1 MKLRRPGIKRSR
13 CFVFSDE
20 KDARSSPFPPAP
32 PGTGNAPTT
41 GRPWRAAPN
50 GAGRRNARGP
60 AAPPV
65 GRAGSTT
72 GGRIAETFE
81 PGRRASCPLAGQAA
95 SRAAAV
101 LSPVVAGRNGTGR
114 NSRPG
119 PFRHMRSPLQ
129 EAIPSGRP
137 RAGTVDKAISPP
149 SAPTRMRSPVCTSPA
164 TIRSASGSS
173 ISERIVLRNDRTP

>member
-1 MKLRRPGIKRSR
+1 MPEALPFHPHRRER
-13 CFVFSDE
+13 
-20 KDARSSPFPPAP
+20 
-32 PGTGNAPTT
+32 GTLP
-41 GRPWRAAPN
+41 RPDVLGDRPRTKPN
-50 GAGRRNARGP
+50 RETLAGRRR
-60 AAPPV
+60 PV

-72 GGRIAETFE
+72 CGRIAETSE
-81 PGRRASCPLAGQAA
+81 PGRRASCPLAGLAA
-95 SRAAAV
+95 SRTAAV

>member
-1 MKLRRPGIKRSR
+1 MFRFLRRERCPELPPFHPHRRERGTLPRPDVLGERPERSR
-13 CFVFSDE
+13 TAKRPRASGAPSDE
-20 KDARSSPFPPAP
+20 PEARRANESRKHPNRDGVLRALWPVRPPRVPPRSSP
-32 PGTGNAPTT
+32 
-41 GRPWRAAPN
+41 R
-50 GAGRRNARGP
+50 
-60 AAPPV
+60 
-65 GRAGSTT
+65 S
-72 GGRIAETFE
+72 
-81 PGRRASCPLAGQAA
+81 SQA
-95 SRAAAV
+95 
-101 LSPVVAGRNGTGR
+101 GTGR

-119 PFRHMRSPLQ
+119 PFRHVRSPLQ

>member
-1 MKLRRPGIKRSR
+1 MKIRRPGIKRSR

-20 KDARSSPFPPAP
+20 KDARNSPFPPAP

-41 GRPWRAAPN
+41 GRPWRAARTKPDRETP
-50 GAGRRNARGP
+50 AGRRR
-60 AAPPV
+60 PV

-72 GGRIAETFE
+72 GGRIAETSE
-81 PGRRASCPLAGQAA
+81 PGRRASCPQAGQAA

>member
-1 MKLRRPGIKRSR
+1 MKIRRAGIKRSR

-20 KDARSSPFPPAP
+20 KDARNSPFPPAP
-32 PGTGNAPTT
+32 SGTGNAPTT

-50 GAGRRNARGP
+50 GAGPRNARGP
-60 AAPPV
+60 AAPP
-65 GRAGSTT
+65 SD
-72 GGRIAETFE
+72 E
-81 PGRRASCPLAGQAA
+81 PEARRADESRKHPNRDGVLRALWPVWPPRVPPRSSPRSSQA
-95 SRAAAV
+95 
-101 LSPVVAGRNGTGR
+101 GTGR

-149 SAPTRMRSPVCTSPA
+149 SAPTRMRSPVCISPA